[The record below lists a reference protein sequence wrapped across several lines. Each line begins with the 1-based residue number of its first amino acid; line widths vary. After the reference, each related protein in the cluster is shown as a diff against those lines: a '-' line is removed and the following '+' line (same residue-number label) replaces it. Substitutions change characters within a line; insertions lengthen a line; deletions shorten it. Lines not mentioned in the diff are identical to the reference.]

1 MQRDIH
7 LTCVRRMD
15 MYMLCI
21 TGSVAWFWGDVCAP
35 QVCLEGNC
43 FTVCGDLHA
52 ILCAVKRQAS
62 VVHRRVLY
70 SVTGGQPC
78 RGRRYT
84 SRVTGGQAFMEDG
97 AGLRRMAGVCW
108 RMGLLL
114 EDSVHGRQDFAGGCS
129 ELYIS
134 LYKNEGVVC
143 MCCVTAVCAWTDFGV
158 CMPHRLT

>member
-15 MYMLCI
+15 TYMLCI

-35 QVCLEGNC
+35 QVSLEGNC

-78 RGRRYT
+78 RGRRDT
-84 SRVTGGQAFMEDG
+84 SRVSGGQAFMEMGQDFEG
-97 AGLRRMAGVCW
+97 WREFAGGWVFCW
-108 RMGLLL
+108 RTVSMEGRTLL
-114 EDSVHGRQDFAGGCS
+114 EDAVSCTSLCVRMK
-129 ELYIS
+129 ELY
-134 LYKNEGVVC
+134 
-143 MCCVTAVCAWTDFGV
+143 VCAV
-158 CMPHRLT
+158 

>member
-78 RGRRYT
+78 RGRRDT
-84 SRVTGGQAFMEDG
+84 SRVTGGQAFMEMGQDFEG
-97 AGLRRMAGVCW
+97 WQEFAGGWVFCW
-108 RMGLLL
+108 RTVSMEGRTLL
-114 EDSVHGRQDFAGGCS
+114 EDAVSCTSLCVRMMELRVFTVYVLCNCS
-129 ELYIS
+129 
-134 LYKNEGVVC
+134 VC
-143 MCCVTAVCAWTDFGV
+143 MD
-158 CMPHRLT
+158 

>member
-78 RGRRYT
+78 RGRRDT
-84 SRVTGGQAFMEDG
+84 SRVTGGQAFMEMGQDFEG
-97 AGLRRMAGVCW
+97 WQEFAGGWVFCW
-108 RMGLLL
+108 RTVSMEGRTLL
-114 EDSVHGRQDFAGGCS
+114 EDAVSCTSLCVRMM
-129 ELYIS
+129 EL
-134 LYKNEGVVC
+134 C
-143 MCCVTAVCAWTDFGV
+143 VCAV
-158 CMPHRLT
+158 